1 MHYQKHFQSITKSST
16 DPTKQQ
22 EKAALLAALRK
33 PILTRH
39 QLDEI
44 MARLKRPITKP
55 PNPPRCISL
64 WRGCKETMAVMA
76 DGMAMLPILGVTSI
90 FGGFDDLLYHL
101 FTLQWYA

>member
-1 MHYQKHFQSITKSST
+1 MHNQKHFQSITESSS

-33 PILTRH
+33 PILTQH

-55 PNPPRCISL
+55 PDPPKHISL
-64 WRGCKETMAVMA
+64 LRSCKEAMAVVA
-76 DGMAMLPILGVTSI
+76 DGMAVWPILGVTSI
-90 FGGFDDLLYHL
+90 FNGSVDNLYRL
-101 FTLQWYA
+101 FTLQ